1 MLKKLL
7 GIDKLEERLN
17 QVEQEKH
24 KLQAEKEA
32 LEAEKI
38 ALNEKLNEKTPKEIA
53 TENKE
58 PWVDV
63 LKTSFED
70 PNKPSSGYFELDW
83 NSYFVSSLIEAG
95 YSGRTDE
102 DVVEMWF
109 TDLCRG
115 VTKEEPQ

>member
-17 QVEQEKH
+17 QVENEKTQ
-24 KLQAEKEA
+24 LQDEKEQ
-32 LEAEKI
+32 LQTE
-38 ALNEKLNEKTPKEIA
+38 NDKLNETLNAKTPKEIA
-53 TENKE
+53 TEKKE
-58 PWVDV
+58 PWVAV
-63 LKTSFED
+63 LNTSFAD
-70 PNKPSSGYFELDW
+70 PKNPSTGYFELDW
-83 NSYFVSSLIEAG
+83 NTYFVSSLIEHG

-115 VTKEEPQ
+115 VTKEIPE